1 MSIWGEL
8 GSAAVSGLGYN
19 EMLNDLNDS
28 QNNMNQTVGAL
39 QQGVMDNG
47 GFQGWG
53 VTSNLGGIQQGED
66 GNLNYQLN
74 EGQANQQMQQ
84 NRWAHDMFQKANQ
97 GTAARQQDIFGQL
110 QAQRQP
116 AMQQAYT
123 GLQQNVY
130 GAGTGGMQT
139 NNYGGD
145 AQSYAFAKAMN
156 DAAGQD
162 MVNAQGLAN
171 AEQLQQMNMGNQ
183 YFQNQYQPMNNLA
196 ALAGSAINSNNVMNQ
211 ANQAQNSLWT
221 DLGLGGLTA
230 NTNYENIQGKAFG
243 DMITA
248 GSGVAR
254 SAGDAAG
261 GWLDGLFGLGGDV
274 LEEIDVG
281 SITDLYRP

>member
-1 MSIWGEL
+1 MSLWGDIA
-8 GSAAVSGLGYN
+8 GGAVSGAGY
-19 EMLNDLNDS
+19 LSQVNDLRDNQQATNDAI
-28 QNNMNQTVGAL
+28 GDL

-53 VTSNLGGIQQGED
+53 VTSNLGDIQMGDD
-66 GNLNYQLN
+66 GQLN
-74 EGQANQQMQQ
+74 MQLNGDQAQQQMQQ
-84 NRWAHDMFQKANQ
+84 GQWANDMFQQANQ

-130 GAGTGGMQT
+130 GAGTGGMRT

-156 DAAGQD
+156 DQAGQD

-196 ALAGSAINSNNVMNQ
+196 NLAGHGINAGNIMNQ

-221 DLGLGGLTA
+221 DLGLGGITA
-230 NTNYENIQGKAFG
+230 NTNYENIAGKAFG

-248 GSGVAR
+248 GSTLAQ
-254 SAGDAAG
+254 SAGDSFG
-261 GWLDGLFGLGGDV
+261 GKDGWGK
-274 LEEIDVG
+274 
-281 SITDLYRP
+281 SIYDTVTGWF